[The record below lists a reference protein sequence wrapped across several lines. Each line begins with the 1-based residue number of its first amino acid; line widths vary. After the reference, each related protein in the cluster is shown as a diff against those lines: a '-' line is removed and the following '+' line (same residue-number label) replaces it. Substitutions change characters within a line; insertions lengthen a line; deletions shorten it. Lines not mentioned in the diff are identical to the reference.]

1 VNPADQAGQADQP
14 GQGARVA
21 GFYQL
26 CRVADQRDFYQK
38 RAGEYEAA
46 NTQLTRVSTGLLVIA
61 LAAGLLGIPQWLI
74 SRTAAGIVAAVCSA
88 LVAAI
93 AGWGTLIGFQQNAK
107 LFRGAAAA
115 LTELGGHLDD
125 DPATLPAT
133 VTRVEEILQSETG
146 QWGRQLTSSDAQPG
160 GQPQLPLEEGPA

>member
-1 VNPADQAGQADQP
+1 VNPHGQDGQADQAGPAD
-14 GQGARVA
+14 RVA
-21 GFYQL
+21 AFYLL
-26 CRVADQRDFYQK
+26 CRVTGQRDFYEQ

-46 NTQLTRVSTGLLVIA
+46 NTQLTRASTGLFAIA

-74 SRTAAGIVAAVCSA
+74 SRTAWGIVAAICSA

-115 LTELGGHLDD
+115 LRELGQRLDD

-133 VTRVEEILQSETG
+133 VTRVEEILLAETG
-146 QWGRQLTSSDAQPG
+146 QWGRQLTSSDVQPG
-160 GQPQLPLEEGPA
+160 RPQPPPGDGPQ